1 MNIILWSNL
10 CAVWV
15 LSFIL
20 FRFLIRRKDKYLKE
34 KRYAE
39 YKDFNDKY
47 AQFLNSNIV
56 FWVMHENTEE
66 N

>member
-1 MNIILWSNL
+1 MGIILWCIL
-10 CAVWV
+10 CAEWV
-15 LSFIL
+15 CSFML
-20 FRFLIRRKDKYLKE
+20 FRLLVRRKDKYLKE
-34 KRYAE
+34 KRYAK

-56 FWVMHENTEE
+56 FWEMHENTEE